1 MTQLGG
7 SARDRMRERARRGR
21 EKTCLQSAAST
32 HPSRQPCGHPSIARH
47 RHRQDLGHRN
57 VKRPPVKWPKCCPLL
72 TVVKLGLLACQAEA
86 NCQLQTGQTSTASEQ
101 QLAWHIQTH
110 IITAHTH
117 THSYVVE
124 LFYFAVFFGFWLYC
138 AHEWAQARAQPPTP
152 FPSPSPS
159 RSLFHWHRHNLA
171 RSRC

>member
-7 SARDRMRERARRGR
+7 SARDRMREKKRRGR
-21 EKTCLQSAAST
+21 GKTCLQSAAST

-117 THSYVVE
+117 TYTHIRMLWNCFIL
-124 LFYFAVFFGFWLYC
+124 LFFFWVLALLC
-138 AHEWAQARAQPPTP
+138 A
-152 FPSPSPS
+152 
-159 RSLFHWHRHNLA
+159 
-171 RSRC
+171 

>member
-1 MTQLGG
+1 M
-7 SARDRMRERARRGR
+7 
-21 EKTCLQSAAST
+21 QSAAST

-101 QLAWHIQTH
+101 QRQQQQQLAWHIQTH

-117 THSYVVE
+117 SHTHTFVCCGIV
-124 LFYFAVFFGFWLYC
+124 LFCCFFLGFGFIVRMNGLRP
-138 AHEWAQARAQPPTP
+138 APSPLPRFPTP
-152 FPSPSPS
+152 PPYVPCSTGTGIIWPVVAAD
-159 RSLFHWHRHNLA
+159 LV
-171 RSRC
+171 

>member
-1 MTQLGG
+1 M
-7 SARDRMRERARRGR
+7 
-21 EKTCLQSAAST
+21 QSAAST

-124 LFYFAVFFGFWLYC
+124 LFYFAAFFGFWLYC
-138 AHEWAQARAQPPTP
+138 AHEWAQARAQPPAP

-159 RSLFHWHRHNLA
+159 RSLLHWHRHNLA

>member
-1 MTQLGG
+1 MGE
-7 SARDRMRERARRGR
+7 REGR

-117 THSYVVE
+117 THTHIRMLWNCFILL
-124 LFYFAVFFGFWLYC
+124 LFLGFGFIVRMNGLRP
-138 AHEWAQARAQPPTP
+138 A
-152 FPSPSPS
+152 PSPLP
-159 RSLFHWHRHNLA
+159 LLHWHRHNLA

>member
-1 MTQLGG
+1 
-7 SARDRMRERARRGR
+7 MREKERMGR

-32 HPSRQPCGHPSIARH
+32 HPSRQPCGHPSIARHRH

-117 THSYVVE
+117 THIRMLWNCFIL
-124 LFYFAVFFGFWLYC
+124 LFFFGFWLYC

-159 RSLFHWHRHNLA
+159 RSLLHWHRHNLA

>member
-7 SARDRMRERARRGR
+7 SAREKERMGR

-47 RHRQDLGHRN
+47 GHRQDLGHRN

-117 THSYVVE
+117 THIRMLWNCFIL
-124 LFYFAVFFGFWLYC
+124 LFFLGFGFIVRMNGLRP
-138 AHEWAQARAQPPTP
+138 APSPLPR
-152 FPSPSPS
+152 FPSLPPFVPCPTGTGIIWPVVAAD
-159 RSLFHWHRHNLA
+159 LV
-171 RSRC
+171 